1 MWDEVEKDLG
11 EERERELKTSYW
23 QPMLERNSTTSRFLR
38 TRKSAFDLIEPLI
51 EAKNNR
57 NLALLQEKLVDVR
70 KTLPAT
76 ATAQELFLLM
86 GQLVNQRN
94 DLLRRFQHE
103 IGQLDSDGDEMT
115 LEPLREEYQKL
126 RKTLQATV
134 IEIQRL
140 PLPLGKRLM
149 MMTDKFFSS
158 KFDSLKSL
166 ITKRPSKPSQAAL
179 NTESSSGKSSV
190 MNLPQLVGI

>member
-1 MWDEVEKDLG
+1 MFEELCGQKAFHNVILTTTMWDEVEKDLG

-76 ATAQELFLLM
+76 AAAQELFLLM

-115 LEPLREEYQKL
+115 LEPLREVS
-126 RKTLQATV
+126 KTSENFAGDGY
-134 IEIQRL
+134 R
-140 PLPLGKRLM
+140 
-149 MMTDKFFSS
+149 
-158 KFDSLKSL
+158 
-166 ITKRPSKPSQAAL
+166 
-179 NTESSSGKSSV
+179 NTEAAAAARETSYDDD
-190 MNLPQLVGI
+190 